1 MKRVFVA
8 VVFDEP
14 FKDYLEDI
22 QQLLKNSAQKGK
34 YHLKE
39 NFHLTLE
46 FIGNVEDEKI
56 DILWKNIQTAIDGM
70 KGFQLIT
77 TGLHCFMKKNKTIPW
92 IGVEENQQLL
102 ELQKLIQSAVC
113 DSVDHV
119 AVHSYTP
126 HITLGRQVL
135 IETLPKWSGTYTYE
149 VKEVVLM
156 ESSSSTGVLRY
167 TPLFRHNLE
176 NYK

>member
-8 VVFDEP
+8 VLFDEP
-14 FKDYLEDI
+14 FKDYLEEI
-22 QQLLKNSAQKGK
+22 QQLLKKSAQQGK

-56 DILWKNIQTAIDGM
+56 DTLWQNIQRAIEGM
-70 KGFQLIT
+70 NRFQLTT
-77 TGLHCFMKKNKTIPW
+77 TGFHYFMKKNKVIPW
-92 IGVEENQQLL
+92 IGIEENQQLL
-102 ELQKLIQSAVC
+102 DLQKLILGAVC
-113 DSVDHV
+113 NSVDHV
-119 AVHSYTP
+119 TEQSYTP

-149 VKEVVLM
+149 VKEVALM
-156 ESSSSTGVLRY
+156 ESSSATGVLRY
-167 TPLFRHNLE
+167 TPLFRHSLKD
-176 NYK
+176 YK